1 MNRPVTDRPLL
12 AALYYLFF
20 AFIGASMVGVDGNA
34 AFYAGMLPFLLAGG
48 FLLVLRVGMRQ
59 SIKLR
64 FLFLCLILVPLLFC
78 GALEKYSLY
87 MRLLVL
93 EFLLLFFLF
102 SEYRVSLGAFTR
114 CLNLSYVLFFA
125 LSLLDWLGIL
135 PLVPHDNKNSFY
147 ISIAGRTIETLYG
160 LGGSTADIDS
170 YSGLVLMWNLFVN
183 RGGRYRLVML
193 ALSGLAMLLTFR
205 FTPIV
210 GLLAACLTYLFVW
223 NRLLAM
229 LALIL
234 PAMGFVAVLVILLV
248 NPFAQVPLTNTDWYS
263 LLWKVTNA
271 RSSIWLGQIDYY
283 LSQFRFADFF
293 FGPLDER
300 MTVPFI
306 DGEGRFHKNSY
317 NPHNTYLALLFRST
331 TAFVVLYT
339 LFLWGVFRRVR
350 RNTFPVII
358 FMSIVAYTN
367 VAIISLQNPAY
378 LLVTMYLLM
387 GVPPGPFRASH
398 CLSFRLKS
406 STTPAVAPS
415 SSQGRAIC

>member
-20 AFIGASMVGVDGNA
+20 AFIGASMVGMEGNA

-48 FLLVLRVGMRQ
+48 FLLVLRVGTRQ

-87 MRLLVL
+87 IRLLVL

-102 SEYRVSLGAFTR
+102 SEYRISLGAFTR
-114 CLNLSYVLFFA
+114 CLNLTYVLFFS
-125 LSLLDWLGIL
+125 LSLLDWLGML
-135 PLVPHDNKNSFY
+135 PLVPHDSKNSFY

-170 YSGLVLMWNLFVN
+170 YSGLVLIWNLFVN
-183 RGGRYRLVML
+183 RGGRYRLTMIV
-193 ALSGLAMLLTFR
+193 LSGLAMLLTFR

-210 GLLAACLTYLFVW
+210 ALLAACLSYLFVW

-234 PAMGFVAVLVILLV
+234 PATGFVAVLVILQT
-248 NPFAQVPLTNTDWYS
+248 NPAAQVPLLGIDWYS
-263 LLWKVTNA
+263 LLWKATHA

-306 DGEGRFHKNSY
+306 DGDGRFHKDSY

-331 TAFVVLYT
+331 AVFVVLYS
-339 LFLWGVFRRVR
+339 LFLWGALRRVR
-350 RNTFPVII
+350 RNTFPVI
-358 FMSIVAYTN
+358 FFVSIVSYTN
-367 VAIISLQNPAY
+367 AAIIGLQNPAY

-387 GVPPGPFRASH
+387 VVPRAPFRVRY
-398 CLSFRLKS
+398 RLPRRLGPS
-406 STTPAVAPS
+406 AGPAGAPS
-415 SSQGRAIC
+415 PSQGQATC